1 MSGPISPMGPS
12 GGPMMT
18 MNTQPHPP
26 NEQPSPPNSGP
37 KRKRKNGIKAGAGG
51 PMPGSAAGPGPVP
64 PPGAMMMG
72 PAGAGL
78 GPQVSFVRCLQ
89 CMEVILFVGDRP
101 TVCV

>member
-18 MNTQPHPP
+18 MNNQPHPP
-26 NEQPSPPNSGP
+26 NEQPSPPSSGP
-37 KRKRKNGIKAGAGG
+37 KRKRKNGIKAGG
-51 PMPGSAAGPGPVP
+51 PMPGTAAGPGPVP

-78 GPQVSFVRCLQ
+78 GPQVRAIGCF
-89 CMEVILFVGDRP
+89 I
-101 TVCV
+101 TW